1 MYTLTHIGL
10 MQMAEAD
17 ATMLMVWKDI
27 SKYLSFHEIAQISKV
42 SKSFKCVTVL
52 GGGSSST
59 ALIMPPG
66 FRSYHRFR

>member
-42 SKSFKCVTVL
+42 SKSFKCVTL
-52 GGGSSST
+52 Q
-59 ALIMPPG
+59 
-66 FRSYHRFR
+66 F